1 MSAELRRVDTFPSL
15 SLASQSGG
23 LPVEVSL
30 IAQLGVGGGDALV
43 RSAGERQ
50 RGHVAFVDALD
61 EPSVRI
67 GAMDLDHGDASSLYT
82 FTVGAAGHP
91 FHRHAG
97 HRVFTAVSGSG
108 GTLLRFSTASDA
120 QLAEQPRAFVRALRH
135 VRIPPDC
142 LFTVRFG
149 GGTWHQF
156 LPLRGEGRHPA
167 LFALS
172 CHTNEL
178 GGELDETLRQQVAAN
193 AADIPS
199 LTQTLP
205 AEVLALLGNLAPD
218 AVPTFALSLEAPPA
232 SLPSR
237 LCAAARSIVGPL
249 RGRLVGSRPQGG
261 FLASDAGVRRVEA
274 LAEPPADSLLREH
287 LPEARDHQDSFALR
301 LDRDELPATPAATVL
316 AAVLEGFLVRRP
328 TGVAWMMAVRNVL
341 VKPLRLRTSPMG
353 CPVSSL
359 LAQDAGPRFA
369 GRFPVLA
376 QRIDADGRRAQVLLG
391 ADDRHLRFRSCVG
404 VEILPDGDVVVTLGT
419 RVHCLNRFGRI
430 YMALIDRVHRGYVS
444 PALMRPA
451 VDHALA
457 VLAAAPAPLQPATC
471 HA

>member
-1 MSAELRRVDTFPSL
+1 MSAELRRVETFPSL
-15 SLASQSGG
+15 SLASHSGG

-67 GAMDLDHGDASSLYT
+67 GAMDLAHGDASSLYT
-82 FTVGAAGHP
+82 FSVGAAGHP

-108 GTLLRFSTASDA
+108 GALLRFSTASDA
-120 QLAEQPRAFVRALRH
+120 QLAAQPGAFVRALRH
-135 VRIPPDC
+135 VQIPPDC

-178 GGELDETLRQQVAAN
+178 GGELTETLRQQVAAN

-205 AEVLALLGNLAPD
+205 AEVQALLANLAPE
-218 AVPTFALSLEAPPA
+218 AVPTFALSLEAAPS

-237 LCAAARSIVGPL
+237 LCAAARSVVGPL
-249 RGRLVGSRPQGG
+249 RGRLATVRRPGG
-261 FLASDAGVRRVEA
+261 FLASHAGIRRVDS
-274 LAEPPADSLLREH
+274 LAEPPKDSLLREH
-287 LPEARDHQDSFALR
+287 LPEARDHEDSFALR
-301 LDRDELPATPAATVL
+301 LRGDELPALPAATVL
-316 AAVLEGFLVRRP
+316 AAVLEGFLARRP
-328 TGVAWMMAVRNVL
+328 AGVAWMMALRNVL
-341 VKPLRLRTSPMG
+341 VKPLRLRTSPLG

-359 LAQDAGPRFA
+359 LAQDAGQHFA

-376 QRIDADGRRAQVLLG
+376 QRIDAGGRRAQVLLG

-404 VEILPDGDVVVTLGT
+404 VEILPGGDVEVTLGT
-419 RVHCLNRFGRI
+419 RVHCLNRFGRV

-451 VDHALA
+451 VEHALA
-457 VLAAAPAPLQPATC
+457 TLAAAPAPLQPGPC

>member
-1 MSAELRRVDTFPSL
+1 MSVQVRRVDSFPSV
-15 SLASQSGG
+15 SLPSQGGG

-67 GAMDLDHGDASSLYT
+67 GAMDLAHGDTSSLYT

-97 HRVFTAVSGSG
+97 NRVFTAVSGSG
-108 GTLLRFSTASDA
+108 GALLRFSTASDG
-120 QLAEQPRAFVRALRH
+120 QLAAQPEAFVRALRH
-135 VRIPPDC
+135 VQIPPDC

-156 LPLRGEGRHPA
+156 LPLRGDRRHPA

-178 GGELDETLRQQVAAN
+178 GGDLPEALREQVAAN

-205 AEVLALLGNLAPD
+205 PEVTALLAPLKD
-218 AVPTFALSLEAPPA
+218 EAIPTFALSLEAPPTSLA
-232 SLPSR
+232 SR
-237 LCAAARSIVGPL
+237 VCAFARRFVGPL
-249 RGRLVGSRPQGG
+249 RGRLAAAGGHGG
-261 FLASDAGVRRVEA
+261 FLAASTGARPVAALPGPPLDA
-274 LAEPPADSLLREH
+274 LLCDH
-287 LPEARDHQDSFALR
+287 LPEGQSHQDWFEMPLH
-301 LDRDELPATPAATVL
+301 RDELPALPATTVL
-316 AAVLEGFLVRRP
+316 AAMLEGFLVTRP
-328 TGVAWMMAVRNVL
+328 AGVAWMMAVRNVL
-341 VKPLRLRTSPMG
+341 VAPLRLRTSPLG

-359 LAQDAGPRFA
+359 LAVDPPQRFA
-369 GRFPVLA
+369 GRYPVLD

-391 ADDRHLRFRSCVG
+391 ADDRHLRFRTCVG
-404 VEILPDGDVVVTLGT
+404 VERLATGDWRVTMGT
-419 RVHCLNRFGRI
+419 RVHCLNTFGRV
-430 YMALIDRVHRGYVS
+430 YMAMIEGVHQGYIS
-444 PALMRPA
+444 PALLRPA
-451 VDHALA
+451 GHYAVSALA
-457 VLAAAPAPLQPATC
+457 GRAAAPAAEQCNA
-471 HA
+471 

>member
-1 MSAELRRVDTFPSL
+1 MSAELHRVETFPSL
-15 SLASQSGG
+15 SLASHSGG

-82 FTVGAAGHP
+82 FAVGAAGHP

-120 QLAEQPRAFVRALRH
+120 QVAEQPDAFVRALRH
-135 VRIPPDC
+135 VQIPPDC

-178 GGELDETLRQQVAAN
+178 GGELSDSLRRQVAAN

-205 AEVLALLGNLAPD
+205 PEVLALLGPLAMD
-218 AVPTFALSLEAPPA
+218 AVPTFALSLEAAPS
-232 SLPSR
+232 SLPAR
-237 LCAAARSIVGPL
+237 LCAATRSVVGPL
-249 RGRLVGSRPQGG
+249 RGRLATARRQVG
-261 FLASDAGVRRVEA
+261 FLATRAGIRRVDA

-287 LPEARDHQDSFALR
+287 LPEARDHEDSFALR
-301 LDRDELPATPAATVL
+301 LAADELPALPAAAIL
-316 AAVLEGFLVRRP
+316 AAVLEGFLARRP
-328 TGVAWMMAVRNVL
+328 AGVAWMMALRNVL
-341 VKPLRLRTSPMG
+341 VKPLRLRTSPLG

-359 LAQDAGPRFA
+359 LAQDAGQHFA

-376 QRIDADGRRAQVLLG
+376 QRIDAGGRRAQVLLG

-404 VEILPDGDVVVTLGT
+404 VEILPGGDVVVTLGT
-419 RVHCLNRFGRI
+419 RVHCLNAFGRV
-430 YMALIDRVHRGYVS
+430 YMAVIDRVHRGYVS
-444 PALMRPA
+444 PALLRPA

-457 VLAAAPAPLQPATC
+457 TLAVAPAMLQSGEC